1 MGYTFK
7 GCTSIVNA
15 QDIPS
20 SVTNMRGTFSGCTS
34 LVNGPVIPNSV
45 TNMSG
50 TFRNCTNLTGIVK
63 INSSNLSN
71 ATNIFTN
78 TTKSIT
84 VQVPSGSTT
93 YTTINNLTASNGMPS
108 NVTLTT
114 Y

>member
-1 MGYTFK
+1 
-7 GCTSIVNA
+7 
-15 QDIPS
+15 
-20 SVTNMRGTFSGCTS
+20 GCTS
-34 LVNGPVIPNSV
+34 LVNAPEIPNSV
-45 TNMSG
+45 TNMNG

-63 INSSNLSN
+63 INSSKVSN
-71 ATNIFTN
+71 ATYIFTN

-93 YTTINNLTASNGMPS
+93 YTKINALTTTNGKPS

>member
-1 MGYTFK
+1 MSSTFD
-7 GCTSIVNA
+7 N
-15 QDIPS
+15 
-20 SVTNMRGTFSGCTS
+20 CTS
-34 LVNGPVIPNSV
+34 LVNAPVIPSSV

-63 INSSNLSN
+63 INSSKVSN
-71 ATNIFTN
+71 ATYIFTN

-93 YTTINNLTASNGMPS
+93 YARINALTTSNGKPS

>member
-1 MGYTFK
+1 MIY
-7 GCTSIVNA
+7 
-15 QDIPS
+15 
-20 SVTNMRGTFSGCTS
+20 TFSGCTS
-34 LVNGPVIPNSV
+34 LVNAPVIPSSV
-45 TNMSG
+45 TEMYF
-50 TFRNCTNLTGIVK
+50 TFYGCANLTGIVK

-93 YTTINNLTASNGMPS
+93 YTTINNLTTSNGKPS